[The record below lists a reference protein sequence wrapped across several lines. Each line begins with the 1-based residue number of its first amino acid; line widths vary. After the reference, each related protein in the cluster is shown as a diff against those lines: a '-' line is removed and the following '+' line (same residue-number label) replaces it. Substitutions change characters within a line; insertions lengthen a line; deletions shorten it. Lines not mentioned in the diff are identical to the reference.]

1 MNFKT
6 LQFEA
11 VKLLTKIQTQCSVLF
26 SELQD
31 ESHVVKLGSDSF
43 GLTDGEIVTSIFLS
57 DEKQL
62 RMETEIQSDGGTWEY
77 DFLEWDYDFLEVADI
92 GDSLALLRAL
102 ENIKTNRK
110 VSAN

>member
-77 DFLEWDYDFLEVADI
+77 DFLEVADI
-92 GDSLALLRAL
+92 GDSLTLLRAL
-102 ENIKTNRK
+102 ENIKTKRK
-110 VSAN
+110 LPAN